1 MTVLQDLTAANT
13 RIGNRLVN
21 SAGTLA
27 KNAFLNLGSWRDA
40 DVDRYINQISPTLS
54 GIKLQASRSTIAFY
68 KAMADLNGEDWTGV
82 VSTASDVSTKAL
94 RRGVG
99 SEIVYKRPFVD
110 MRTAL
115 ANGQSMTD
123 AINAGALRA
132 QQLASTEVQLARQN
146 AGLKARNANDRI
158 VGFIRTLSGMEN
170 CALCY
175 VASTQRYTRGDL
187 LPIHPGCDCGEM
199 PIYGTQDPGQVIN
212 EVRLDAAHEAV
223 NTRFGAWAADAR
235 TIDYR
240 AIKIVEHGEM
250 GPLLTVKGQSALGA
264 GDVGE
269 LFGKSRVIGE
279 LSWSEKTAIGEYGAN
294 GYRFINAGLRN
305 GWDKTTNRALSTF
318 TDSDIREFQDWV
330 TDIDNAMAKTAL
342 ADDVVV
348 MRGTSM
354 PELAQLTD
362 DQLIGMTIT
371 DAGFVSTTTG
381 NVQYMI
387 DNMLSYTNRGQVFE
401 ITVPKG
407 SQGIDLNG
415 LKLSKYEH
423 EQELLLP
430 RNTKL
435 KITGVVEKRIS
446 FKGNEL
452 DSDGNP
458 YTQRIIQAE
467 VVPNA

>member
-40 DVDRYINQISPTLS
+40 DVDRYINQIAPTLT
-54 GIKLQASRSTIAFY
+54 GIKLQASRSTVAFY

-250 GPLLTVKGQSALGA
+250 GPLLTIKGQSALGA

-269 LFGKSRVIGE
+269 LFGNTRVIGE
-279 LSWSEKTAIGEYGAN
+279 LSLDEKNAIHQYGTTA
-294 GYRFINAGLRN
+294 YRPINAGLRD
-305 GWDKTTNRALSTF
+305 GWDVSTNPAFKNYYQVDVDEAKLASEYI
-318 TDSDIREFQDWV
+318 DS
-330 TDIDNAMAKTAL
+330 AMSKTAL
-342 ADDVVV
+342 AKDVTVL
-348 MRGTSM
+348 RGAQI
-354 PELAQLTD
+354 PELKNLTD
-362 DQLIGMTIT
+362 SQLIGMTIT
-371 DAGFVSTTTG
+371 DAGFLSTTTG
-381 NVQYMI
+381 NFQYMV
-387 DNMLSYTNRGQVFE
+387 DKMTSYTTQRQVFE
-401 ITVPKG
+401 IKVPKG
-407 SQGIDLNG
+407 SQAIDMNG
-415 LKLSKYEH
+415 LELAKYDY
-423 EQELLLP
+423 EQELILP
-430 RNTKL
+430 RGTKL
-435 KITGVVEKRIS
+435 KITGVIEK
-446 FKGNEL
+446 
-452 DSDGNP
+452 P
-458 YTQRIIQAE
+458 YTFRGSAVDSNGNKYIQRIIQAE